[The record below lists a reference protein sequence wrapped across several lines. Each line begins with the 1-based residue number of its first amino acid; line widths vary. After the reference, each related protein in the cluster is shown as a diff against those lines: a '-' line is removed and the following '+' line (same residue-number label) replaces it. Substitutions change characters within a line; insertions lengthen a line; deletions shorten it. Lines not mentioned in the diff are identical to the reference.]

1 MATCKWCGNVA
12 THRVKHRYSPEEQ
25 AEVAAYHDSFKDG
38 FHTGHMRTELLV
50 LPGTMIDLCD
60 EHVKVFSGSGQE
72 VVEAVRET

>member
-1 MATCKWCGNVA
+1 MTTCKWCDNVA

-25 AEVAAYHDSFKDG
+25 AEANAYHASFKKE
-38 FHTGHMRTELLV
+38 FHTGHFPIKLLV

-60 EHVKVFSGSGQE
+60 EHIKVFSGSGQE